1 MCKTVILVDATGSM
15 SGVLKSLL
23 SILGEV
29 VKDII

>member
-15 SGVLKSLL
+15 AGVLRNLL